1 MSNKFMVLLIL
12 IILIGGYIFVPSISD
27 YVKQLLDLI
36 Q

>member
-12 IILIGGYIFVPSISD
+12 IILISGYIFVPSISR